1 MYIAAI
7 EQHLMV
13 FGNNFARNVV
23 NFVAD
28 DSLSSHTDNHQNKL
42 HEGQTDDIDPFSTN
56 VPLM

>member
-1 MYIAAI
+1 
-7 EQHLMV
+7 MV
-13 FGNNFARNVV
+13 FGNNFARNVA

-28 DSLSSHTDNHQNKL
+28 DSLSSHADNHKNKFLVL

>member
-1 MYIAAI
+1 
-7 EQHLMV
+7 MV

-28 DSLSSHTDNHQNKL
+28 DSLSSHTDNHKNKL